1 MIQNRFMV
9 VGASTMMQLA
19 GKMNT
24 LAHPL
29 SRLIYFGPNLG
40 DYSDE
45 EIYTDEYRQALFI
58 AVFDIMPVQ
67 ANIVDEFTFTPG
79 NDSNDEVSTDS
90 HITMSA

>member
-9 VGASTMMQLA
+9 VAGETMMQLA

-29 SRLIYFGPNLG
+29 SRLVYFGPNLG
-40 DYSDE
+40 DYTNE
-45 EIYTDEYRQALFI
+45 EIYSDEYRNALFI

-67 ANIVDEFTFTPG
+67 VNIVEEFVFTPQS
-79 NDSNDEVSTDS
+79 DTNDEVSTDS